1 MAGVVTAG
9 AVWFGAG
16 GANAGSGTLSGWPGR
31 AVTSMAEVQRMSA
44 AAARG
49 DDSTLIVVGREVR
62 AAEVDLGREGFSPGD
77 FFIFEEKLF
86 DNTRTERIGRD
97 SVRCELGLRLR
108 KAGPRLH
115 RFACEG
121 TLRIKG
127 QGKIRIAGTLF
138 RRTDNVI
145 PVTGGTRDFKGVG
158 GSLQFFGLSNGDTA
172 LVLDLVK
179 P

>member
-1 MAGVVTAG
+1 MAGVLTTG

-16 GANAGSGTLSGWPGR
+16 GASAGSGEEQFGWPGR
-31 AVTSMAEVQRMSA
+31 AVTSMAEVQRMSSSA

-77 FFIFEEKLF
+77 FFIFEEKVF

-97 SVRCELGLRLR
+97 SVRCE
-108 KAGPRLH
+108 AGVGRT
-115 RFACEG
+115 FTCEA
-121 TLRIKG
+121 TLRFNG
-127 QGKIRIAGTLF
+127 QGKIRAAGTLF

-145 PVTGGTRDFKGVG
+145 PVTGGTRDFRGVG
-158 GSLQFFGLSNGDTA
+158 GSLQFFSLRNGDSA
-172 LVLDLVK
+172 LVFDLVK